1 MQTMKRAIFF
11 FLSAALFA
19 LCARAEVLPSKVY
32 VVANS
37 DDPDSLAIADFYA
50 SARGIPKGNIVGLP
64 MPKAG
69 KISKAEYFEKIENPL
84 VAELAK
90 RGALKAVKLGG
101 REPSGREIY
110 SYVSHDIGFLVLC
123 RGVPWGV
130 NPSPNSPAPNPPKSF
145 SDAASVDSE
154 ISGRFVS
161 SKSFAG
167 FVKNPL
173 FNNYSW
179 AMTPSITGTI
189 PVARL
194 DGVSRADVEASVK
207 NALEAEKKGVRGR
220 VYIDESKREKT
231 GDKWLSA
238 AGKILSAAGFD
249 VSENTEPRLFGFA
262 DRMDAPAFY
271 FGWYAFNPAGYFA
284 DKNFKFPAGASA
296 LHIFSF
302 SAANMR
308 DRNSWTPAFTAEGA
322 SATFGNVYEPYLGGT
337 HYPHVYVLALAR
349 GMSAGEAATAAMPFL
364 SWQGVFVGD
373 PMFKP
378 FKTDLKKQMEN
389 IDAGEIDELS
399 QYSVIRMVNSIS
411 KKGGARAAFDY
422 ASKYVGKM
430 PDAALLWK
438 LAQLAAADKN
448 TSASEQLA
456 RDALSRD
463 IYSKVSDRG
472 LAFEICAYLIPLS
485 QQSRAAARGSLE
497 RLAGLSEDGEYL
509 VAVARLAKELSKRE
523 ELGGELAGV
532 VKRADAYAAQ
542 KAMEGEER
550 EKINIKFD

>member
-1 MQTMKRAIFF
+1 MQTMKRAVFF

-463 IYSKVSDRG
+463 IYSKVSHRG

-542 KAMEGEER
+542 KAMER
-550 EKINIKFD
+550 EKNAKK

>member
-123 RGVPWGV
+123 RGVPWGI
-130 NPSPNSPAPNPPKSF
+130 NPTPGSPAPNPPKSF

-542 KAMEGEER
+542 KAMER
-550 EKINIKFD
+550 EKNVKK

>member
-1 MQTMKRAIFF
+1 MQTMKRAVFF

-271 FGWYAFNPAGYFA
+271 FGWYAFNPSGYFA

-399 QYSVIRMVNSIS
+399 QYSVIRMINSIS
-411 KKGGARAAFDY
+411 KKSGARAAFDY

-542 KAMEGEER
+542 KAMER
-550 EKINIKFD
+550 EKNAKK

>member
-110 SYVSHDIGFLVLC
+110 SYVSHDIDFLVLC
-123 RGVPWGV
+123 RGVPWGI
-130 NPSPNSPAPNPPKSF
+130 NPTPGSPAPNPPKSF

-438 LAQLAAADKN
+438 LSQLAAADKN

-542 KAMEGEER
+542 KAMER
-550 EKINIKFD
+550 EKNAKK

>member
-1 MQTMKRAIFF
+1 MQTMKRAVFF

-123 RGVPWGV
+123 RGVPWGI
-130 NPSPNSPAPNPPKSF
+130 NPTPGSPAPNPPKSF

-154 ISGRFVS
+154 LSGRFVS
-161 SKSFAG
+161 SKKLAG
-167 FVKNPL
+167 FLKNPL

-179 AMTPSITGTI
+179 GMTPSIAGVI

-194 DGVSRADVEASVK
+194 DGVSRADVEASVR

-411 KKGGARAAFDY
+411 KKGGARAAFGY

-448 TSASEQLA
+448 TSVSEQLA

-542 KAMEGEER
+542 KAMER
-550 EKINIKFD
+550 EKNAKK

>member
-123 RGVPWGV
+123 RGVPWGI
-130 NPSPNSPAPNPPKSF
+130 NPTPGSPAPNPPKSF

-194 DGVSRADVEASVK
+194 DGVSRADVEASVR

-542 KAMEGEER
+542 KAMER
-550 EKINIKFD
+550 EKNAKK

>member
-110 SYVSHDIGFLVLC
+110 SYVSHDIDFLVLC
-123 RGVPWGV
+123 RGVPWGI
-130 NPSPNSPAPNPPKSF
+130 NPTPGSPAPNPPKSF

-194 DGVSRADVEASVK
+194 DGVSRADVEASVR

-497 RLAGLSEDGEYL
+497 RLAGLSEGGEYL

-542 KAMEGEER
+542 KAMER
-550 EKINIKFD
+550 EKNAKK

>member
-1 MQTMKRAIFF
+1 MQTMKRAVFF

-194 DGVSRADVEASVK
+194 DGVSRADVEAAVK

-542 KAMEGEER
+542 KAMER
-550 EKINIKFD
+550 EKNAKK

>member
-271 FGWYAFNPAGYFA
+271 FGWYAFNPSGYFA

-399 QYSVIRMVNSIS
+399 QYSVIRMINSIS
-411 KKGGARAAFDY
+411 KKSGARAAFDY

-542 KAMEGEER
+542 KAMER
-550 EKINIKFD
+550 EKNAKK

>member
-430 PDAALLWK
+430 SDAALLWK

-523 ELGGELAGV
+523 ELGRELAGV

-542 KAMEGEER
+542 KAMER
-550 EKINIKFD
+550 EKNAKK

>member
-1 MQTMKRAIFF
+1 MQTMKRAVFF

-194 DGVSRADVEASVK
+194 DGVSRADVEASVR

-271 FGWYAFNPAGYFA
+271 FGWYAFNPSGYFA

-542 KAMEGEER
+542 KAMER
-550 EKINIKFD
+550 EKNAKK

>member
-1 MQTMKRAIFF
+1 MQTMKRAVFF

-308 DRNSWTPAFTAEGA
+308 DRNSWTSAFTAEGA

-542 KAMEGEER
+542 KAMER
-550 EKINIKFD
+550 EKNAKK

>member
-1 MQTMKRAIFF
+1 MQTMKRAVFF

-194 DGVSRADVEASVK
+194 DGVSRADVEASVR

-220 VYIDESKREKT
+220 VYIDESKCEKT

-542 KAMEGEER
+542 KAMER
-550 EKINIKFD
+550 EKNAKK

>member
-1 MQTMKRAIFF
+1 MQTMKRAVFF

-194 DGVSRADVEASVK
+194 DGVSRADVEASVR

-532 VKRADAYAAQ
+532 VKRADVYAAQ
-542 KAMEGEER
+542 KAMER
-550 EKINIKFD
+550 EKNAKK

>member
-1 MQTMKRAIFF
+1 MQTMKRAVFF

-497 RLAGLSEDGEYL
+497 RLAGLSEGGEYL

-542 KAMEGEER
+542 KAMER
-550 EKINIKFD
+550 EKNAKK

>member
-1 MQTMKRAIFF
+1 MQTMKRAVFF

-161 SKSFAG
+161 SKKLAG
-167 FVKNPL
+167 FLKNPL

-179 AMTPSITGTI
+179 GMTPSIAGVI

-194 DGVSRADVEASVK
+194 DGVSRADVEASVR

-542 KAMEGEER
+542 KAIER
-550 EKINIKFD
+550 EKNAKK

>member
-1 MQTMKRAIFF
+1 MQTMKRAVFF

-194 DGVSRADVEASVK
+194 DGVSRADVEASVR

-262 DRMDAPAFY
+262 DRMDAPR
-271 FGWYAFNPAGYFA
+271 
-284 DKNFKFPAGASA
+284 
-296 LHIFSF
+296 I
-302 SAANMR
+302 
-308 DRNSWTPAFTAEGA
+308 
-322 SATFGNVYEPYLGGT
+322 
-337 HYPHVYVLALAR
+337 
-349 GMSAGEAATAAMPFL
+349 
-364 SWQGVFVGD
+364 
-373 PMFKP
+373 
-378 FKTDLKKQMEN
+378 
-389 IDAGEIDELS
+389 
-399 QYSVIRMVNSIS
+399 
-411 KKGGARAAFDY
+411 
-422 ASKYVGKM
+422 
-430 PDAALLWK
+430 LL
-438 LAQLAAADKN
+438 
-448 TSASEQLA
+448 
-456 RDALSRD
+456 
-463 IYSKVSDRG
+463 
-472 LAFEICAYLIPLS
+472 
-485 QQSRAAARGSLE
+485 
-497 RLAGLSEDGEYL
+497 RL
-509 VAVARLAKELSKRE
+509 VRL
-523 ELGGELAGV
+523 
-532 VKRADAYAAQ
+532 
-542 KAMEGEER
+542 
-550 EKINIKFD
+550 

>member
-1 MQTMKRAIFF
+1 MQTMKRAVFF

-179 AMTPSITGTI
+179 VMTPSITGTI

-542 KAMEGEER
+542 KAMER
-550 EKINIKFD
+550 EKNAKK

>member
-110 SYVSHDIGFLVLC
+110 SYVSHDIDFLVLC
-123 RGVPWGV
+123 RGVPWGI
-130 NPSPNSPAPNPPKSF
+130 NPTPGSPAPNPPKSF

-194 DGVSRADVEASVK
+194 DGVSRADVEASVR

-472 LAFEICAYLIPLS
+472 LALEICSYLIPLS
-485 QQSRAAARGSLE
+485 QSSRAAARGSLE

-542 KAMEGEER
+542 KAMER
-550 EKINIKFD
+550 EKNAKK

>member
-1 MQTMKRAIFF
+1 MQTMKRAVFF

-123 RGVPWGV
+123 RGVPWGI
-130 NPSPNSPAPNPPKSF
+130 NPTPGSPAPNPPKSF

-463 IYSKVSDRG
+463 IYSKVSYRG

-542 KAMEGEER
+542 KAMER
-550 EKINIKFD
+550 EKNAKK

>member
-1 MQTMKRAIFF
+1 MQTMKRAVFF

-110 SYVSHDIGFLVLC
+110 SYVSHDIDFLVLC
-123 RGVPWGV
+123 RGVPWGI
-130 NPSPNSPAPNPPKSF
+130 NPTPGSPAPNPPKSF

-194 DGVSRADVEASVK
+194 DGVSRADVEASVR

-389 IDAGEIDELS
+389 IDAGEIDELA

-542 KAMEGEER
+542 KAMER
-550 EKINIKFD
+550 EKNAKK

>member
-1 MQTMKRAIFF
+1 MQTMKRAVFF

-123 RGVPWGV
+123 RGVPWGI
-130 NPSPNSPAPNPPKSF
+130 NPTPGSPAPNPPKSF

-271 FGWYAFNPAGYFA
+271 FGWYAFNPSGYFA

-542 KAMEGEER
+542 KAMER
-550 EKINIKFD
+550 EKNAKK

>member
-110 SYVSHDIGFLVLC
+110 SYVSHDIDFLVLC
-123 RGVPWGV
+123 RGVPWGI
-130 NPSPNSPAPNPPKSF
+130 NPTPGSPAPNPPKSF

-194 DGVSRADVEASVK
+194 DGVSRADVEASVR

-438 LAQLAAADKN
+438 LSQLAAADKN

-542 KAMEGEER
+542 KAMER
-550 EKINIKFD
+550 EKNAKK

>member
-1 MQTMKRAIFF
+1 MQTMKRAVFF

-238 AGKILSAAGFD
+238 AGKILCAAGFD

-542 KAMEGEER
+542 KAMER
-550 EKINIKFD
+550 EKNAKK

>member
-110 SYVSHDIGFLVLC
+110 SYVSHDIDFLVLC
-123 RGVPWGV
+123 RGVPWGI
-130 NPSPNSPAPNPPKSF
+130 NPTPGSPAPNPPKSF

-194 DGVSRADVEASVK
+194 DGVSRADVEASVR

-542 KAMEGEER
+542 KAMER
-550 EKINIKFD
+550 EKNAKK

>member
-1 MQTMKRAIFF
+1 MQTMKRAVFF

-438 LAQLAAADKN
+438 LSQLAAADKN

-542 KAMEGEER
+542 KAMER
-550 EKINIKFD
+550 EKNAKK

>member
-1 MQTMKRAIFF
+1 MQTMKRAVFF

-110 SYVSHDIGFLVLC
+110 SYVSHDIDFLVLC

-542 KAMEGEER
+542 KAMER
-550 EKINIKFD
+550 EKNAKK

>member
-1 MQTMKRAIFF
+1 MQTMKRAVFF

-349 GMSAGEAATAAMPFL
+349 GMNAGEAATAAMPFL

-542 KAMEGEER
+542 KAMER
-550 EKINIKFD
+550 EKNAKK

>member
-1 MQTMKRAIFF
+1 MQTMKRAVFF

-154 ISGRFVS
+154 LSGRFVS
-161 SKSFAG
+161 SKKLAG
-167 FVKNPL
+167 FLKNPL

-179 AMTPSITGTI
+179 GMTPSIAGVI

-523 ELGGELAGV
+523 ELGRELAGV

-542 KAMEGEER
+542 KAMER
-550 EKINIKFD
+550 EKNAKK

>member
-1 MQTMKRAIFF
+1 MQTMKRAVFF

-194 DGVSRADVEASVK
+194 DGVSRADVEASVR

-463 IYSKVSDRG
+463 IYSKVSYRG

-542 KAMEGEER
+542 KAMER
-550 EKINIKFD
+550 EKNAKK

>member
-1 MQTMKRAIFF
+1 MQTMKRAVFF

-194 DGVSRADVEASVK
+194 DGVSRADVEAAVK

-411 KKGGARAAFDY
+411 KKGGARAAFNY

-485 QQSRAAARGSLE
+485 QQSRVAARGSLE

-542 KAMEGEER
+542 KAMER
-550 EKINIKFD
+550 EKNAKK

>member
-1 MQTMKRAIFF
+1 MQTMKRAVFF

-123 RGVPWGV
+123 RGVPWGI
-130 NPSPNSPAPNPPKSF
+130 NPTPGSPAPNPPKSF

-154 ISGRFVS
+154 LSGRFVS
-161 SKSFAG
+161 SKKLAG
-167 FVKNPL
+167 FLKNPL

-179 AMTPSITGTI
+179 GMTPSIAGVI

-542 KAMEGEER
+542 KAMER
-550 EKINIKFD
+550 EKNAKK

>member
-110 SYVSHDIGFLVLC
+110 SYVSHDIDFLVLC

-542 KAMEGEER
+542 KAMER
-550 EKINIKFD
+550 EKNAKK

>member
-1 MQTMKRAIFF
+1 MQTMKRAVFF

-110 SYVSHDIGFLVLC
+110 SYVSHDIDFLVLC
-123 RGVPWGV
+123 RGVPWGI
-130 NPSPNSPAPNPPKSF
+130 NPTPGSPAPNPPKSF

-194 DGVSRADVEASVK
+194 DGVSRADVEASVR

-523 ELGGELAGV
+523 ELGRELAGV

-542 KAMEGEER
+542 KAMER
-550 EKINIKFD
+550 EKNAKK

>member
-1 MQTMKRAIFF
+1 MQTMKRAVFF

-110 SYVSHDIGFLVLC
+110 SYVSHDIDFLVLC
-123 RGVPWGV
+123 RGVPWGI
-130 NPSPNSPAPNPPKSF
+130 NPTPGSPAPNPPKSF

-161 SKSFAG
+161 SKKLAG
-167 FVKNPL
+167 FLKNPL

-179 AMTPSITGTI
+179 GMTPSITGTI

-194 DGVSRADVEASVK
+194 DGVSRADVEASVR

-542 KAMEGEER
+542 KAMER
-550 EKINIKFD
+550 EKNAKK

>member
-1 MQTMKRAIFF
+1 MQTMKRAVFF

-123 RGVPWGV
+123 RGVPWGI
-130 NPSPNSPAPNPPKSF
+130 NPTPGSPAPNPPKSF

-532 VKRADAYAAQ
+532 VKRADAYATQ
-542 KAMEGEER
+542 KAMER
-550 EKINIKFD
+550 EKNAKK

>member
-1 MQTMKRAIFF
+1 MQTMKRAVFF

-463 IYSKVSDRG
+463 INSKVSDRG
-472 LAFEICAYLIPLS
+472 LALEICSYLIPLS
-485 QQSRAAARGSLE
+485 QSSRAAARGSLE

-542 KAMEGEER
+542 KAMER
-550 EKINIKFD
+550 EKNAKK

>member
-1 MQTMKRAIFF
+1 MQTMKRAVFF

-110 SYVSHDIGFLVLC
+110 SYVSHDIDFLVLC
-123 RGVPWGV
+123 RGVPWGI
-130 NPSPNSPAPNPPKSF
+130 NPTPGSPAPNPPKSF

-523 ELGGELAGV
+523 ELGRELAGV

-542 KAMEGEER
+542 KAMER
-550 EKINIKFD
+550 EKNAKK

>member
-1 MQTMKRAIFF
+1 MQTMKRAVFF

-154 ISGRFVS
+154 LSGRFVS
-161 SKSFAG
+161 SKKLAG
-167 FVKNPL
+167 FLKNPL

-179 AMTPSITGTI
+179 GMTPSIAGVI

-485 QQSRAAARGSLE
+485 QQSRVAARGSLE

-542 KAMEGEER
+542 KAMER
-550 EKINIKFD
+550 EKNAKK

>member
-110 SYVSHDIGFLVLC
+110 SYVSHDIDFLVLC
-123 RGVPWGV
+123 RGVPWGI
-130 NPSPNSPAPNPPKSF
+130 NPTPGSPAPNPPKSF

-497 RLAGLSEDGEYL
+497 RLAGLSEDDEYL

-542 KAMEGEER
+542 KAMER
-550 EKINIKFD
+550 EKNAKK